1 MRPSVLHRLCRL
13 MRLPGAPAFLLS
25 LCAAAPAQV
34 QPLAPAPV
42 TVPGTPTHVAPVP
55 SVVPALPPTS
65 STGADWRAR
74 MASAM
79 QQLDGGPQTGI
90 GVYVLDLASG
100 QSFGHRA
107 DERWYLASMVKVPV
121 AIAVLQAVERGEITL
136 DTTVTFRAGDRV
148 DGAGATL
155 RQPLGASL
163 SVRWLMGQMIIYS
176 DNTATDMLIDL
187 VGLQAVNGVVQAL
200 APRGIA
206 RITPLAEVR
215 RQVYGQLTPA
225 AGHLSGSDL
234 LALHRAGG
242 DAAKRRQL
250 ADLLALSPGQLKAG
264 SLDAAYD
271 AYYAEGL
278 NSGRLDAYA
287 QILVALAEGRAL
299 GAEATQTLL
308 KLMEDVATGP
318 QRLRAGLPPQA
329 RFAHKTGTQR
339 RRICDAGLV
348 RMPGTDARHP
358 VVLVACV
365 RDAPSLT
372 RAEHLLAQTAA
383 ALCRSGL
390 LTQGLPDAPTCPAF
404 MPDDRHGAAA
414 AGVAR

>member
-1 MRPSVLHRLCRL
+1 M
-13 MRLPGAPAFLLS
+13 
-25 LCAAAPAQV
+25 
-34 QPLAPAPV
+34 PAPS
-42 TVPGTPTHVAPVP
+42 A
-55 SVVPALPPTS
+55 A
-65 STGADWRAR
+65 STDWRGR
-74 MASAM
+74 MATAV
-79 QQLDGGPQTGI
+79 QQLDSHPQTGL
-90 GVYVLDLASG
+90 GVYVLDLATG

-107 DERWYLASMVKVPV
+107 EERWYLASMVKVPV
-121 AIAVLQAVERGEITL
+121 AIAVLQAVERGDITL
-136 DTTVTFRAGDRV
+136 DTTVTLRAGDRV

-225 AGHLSGSDL
+225 ASHLSGSDL
-234 LALHRAGG
+234 LALHRAGS
-242 DAAKRRQL
+242 DATRRRQL
-250 ADLLALSPGQLKAG
+250 AELLAVSPSQLKAG

-329 RFAHKTGTQR
+329 RLAHKTGTQR

-358 VVLVACV
+358 VALVACV

-390 LTQGLPDAPTCPAF
+390 LTQGTPDAPTCPAF